1 MNYLVIAVISY
12 LIGSIPTAY
21 ILLKRLKSVD
31 IRNEGSGNVGGH
43 NAYEVSKSKWIGIIV
58 AVTDFLKGCIAVFI
72 AKQIDPQN
80 FILIGIATLFA
91 VIGHCFSVWIGFHG
105 GRGLATTAGT
115 TILFLPFT
123 VMIWGVLWLIVYLKS
138 KNIHLG
144 NIWATI
150 FTFIIIIL
158 SSKILINYSYPQP
171 GSNWELYIISF
182 LVLSIIFF
190 KHLEPMKEIFRKRVK
205 TN

>member
-21 ILLKRLKSVD
+21 ILLKRFRSVD

-43 NAYEVSKSKWIGIIV
+43 NAYEVSKSKWIGGGV
-58 AVTDFLKGCIAVFI
+58 AVTDFLKGLIAVFI

-80 FILIGIATLFA
+80 FILIGIAALFA

-105 GRGLATTAGT
+105 GRGLATTAGA

-123 VMIWGVLWLIVYLKS
+123 AIIWGVLWLIVYLKF

-158 SSKILINYSYPQP
+158 SSEILINYSYPQP

-205 TN
+205 AN

>member
-21 ILLKRLKSVD
+21 VLLKRFRSVD
-31 IRNEGSGNVGGH
+31 IRNEGSRNVGGY
-43 NAYEVSKSKWIGIIV
+43 NAYEVSKSKWIGGIV
-58 AVTDFLKGCIAVFI
+58 AVTDFLKGLIAVFI

-80 FILIGIATLFA
+80 FILIGLATLFA
-91 VIGHCFSVWIGFHG
+91 VVGHCFSVWIGFHG

-123 VMIWGVLWLIVYLKS
+123 AMIWSVLWLIVYLKF

-144 NIWATI
+144 NIWATV

-190 KHLEPMKEIFRKRVK
+190 KHLEPMKGILRKRVK
-205 TN
+205 AN